1 MSTTTPTTGADGRR
15 RWPVVLAVAV
25 GVVAIIVVVWLLVVR
40 ALLGDDAGST
50 VDPSAEPSPSATEST
65 EPSTA
70 PSEPSE
76 PEPTATGSAAPSEPT
91 GTGEAL
97 VLWFAGEH
105 EDTLNNPALYPE
117 PTLVE
122 GATGADPVQAAVDA
136 LLSTLPADPDYG
148 NAYWDAASEDAGRTP
163 ATATV
168 TAGTGGT
175 TVDLSADAFSVG
187 VGSEFAAL
195 GVQQLV
201 STVLSNGGTAPV
213 TITVDGQSGAEVWG
227 VLALEASYDAD
238 ESTWSN
244 ASITSLR
251 EGDTVSAPVT
261 LSGVGFGFE
270 GELDVRVLD
279 EATGDV
285 VQETFVMV
293 EEGMNVTEDG
303 EPIRSGYETSL
314 DLEPGTYRIVV
325 ADSDESG
332 GESGFSFV
340 SYDDK
345 VVTVG

>member
-25 GVVAIIVVVWLLVVR
+25 AVVAIVVVVWLLVVR

-50 VDPSAEPSPSATEST
+50 VDPSAEPSPTATEST
-65 EPSTA
+65 EPSVA
-70 PSEPSE
+70 PSE
-76 PEPTATGSAAPSEPT
+76 PEPTETDSAAPSAAPT
-91 GTGEAL
+91 GTGEEL
-97 VLWFAGEH
+97 VLWFVGEH
-105 EDTLNNPALYPE
+105 EDTRNNPALYPE
-117 PTLVE
+117 PTDVE
-122 GATGADPVQAAVDA
+122 AATGADPVQAAVDA

-168 TAGTGGT
+168 TAGTAGT

-213 TITVDGQSGAEVWG
+213 TITVDGASGAEVWG

-238 ESTWSN
+238 ESSWSN
-244 ASITSLR
+244 ASITSVR
-251 EGDTVSAPVT
+251 EGDTVSSPVT

-270 GELDVRVLD
+270 GELDVQVVD

-314 DLEPGTYRIVV
+314 DLGPGTYRLVV

-332 GESGFSFV
+332 GESGFTFV
-340 SYDDK
+340 AYDDK
-345 VVTVG
+345 VVTVE